1 MSAPS
6 VVLCVS
12 LASCAPVGARAPVF
26 NFQSVFYVFVY
37 RAGARVGGG
46 AVSVWLKCDSA
57 RLLGPL
63 VSVLGPACD
72 PVRTSAWLR
81 DPGHRGSVRG

>member
-1 MSAPS
+1 MSAPG

-26 NFQSVFYVFVY
+26 NFQPVFMCLCTGLV
-37 RAGARVGGG
+37 RGGG

-72 PVRTSAWLR
+72 PVRTSPWLR